1 MVTKDDACWIIGLSA
16 GAGIGVYLDGG
27 WGVDALVGRET
38 RAHNDIDLFVQRGD
52 YQRFVDLIADEG
64 FSEVA
69 ASFTTEDHTVW
80 QDEAGRIVD
89 LHCFDFAENGD
100 ILYQGDRFPGE
111 VCSGRSFR
119 GGGASARW
127 RCRASTPKA
136 SCCFTWAI
144 SMTSTTS
151 TMSCSYAV
159 STVSTFPKNIASC
172 CFLHRVT
179 TSALA
184 ADALR
189 QTALDITPRR
199 IWPSAHASPISPA

>member
-111 VCSGRSFR
+111 VFSGRGRIGEVEVSCIDPESQLLFHL
-119 GGGASARW
+119 SYQHDEHDVHDVMLL
-127 RCRASTPKA
+127 CREYGFDVPEE
-136 SCCFTWAI
+136 
-144 SMTSTTS
+144 
-151 TMSCSYAV
+151 Y
-159 STVSTFPKNIASC
+159 
-172 CFLHRVT
+172 R
-179 TSALA
+179 
-184 ADALR
+184 
-189 QTALDITPRR
+189 
-199 IWPSAHASPISPA
+199 

>member
-52 YQRFVDLIADEG
+52 YQRFVDIIADEG

-111 VCSGRSFR
+111 VFSGRGRIGEVEVSCIDPESQLLFHL
-119 GGGASARW
+119 GYQHDEHDAHDVMLL
-127 RCRASTPKA
+127 CREYGFDVPEE
-136 SCCFTWAI
+136 
-144 SMTSTTS
+144 
-151 TMSCSYAV
+151 Y
-159 STVSTFPKNIASC
+159 
-172 CFLHRVT
+172 R
-179 TSALA
+179 
-184 ADALR
+184 
-189 QTALDITPRR
+189 
-199 IWPSAHASPISPA
+199 

>member
-111 VCSGRSFR
+111 VFSGRGRIGEVEVSCIDPESQLLFHLGYQHDEHDAHDVMLLCR
-119 GGGASARW
+119 EYGFDVPEEYRSLLLFASGHDFSACR
-127 RCRASTPKA
+127 RCAAPDRPGHHATPY
-136 SCCFTWAI
+136 
-144 SMTSTTS
+144 M
-151 TMSCSYAV
+151 
-159 STVSTFPKNIASC
+159 
-172 CFLHRVT
+172 
-179 TSALA
+179 
-184 ADALR
+184 ALR
-189 QTALDITPRR
+189 ARESHFACLIQY
-199 IWPSAHASPISPA
+199 S

>member
-16 GAGIGVYLDGG
+16 DAGIGVYLDGG

-100 ILYQGDRFPGE
+100 ILYQ
-111 VCSGRSFR
+111 
-119 GGGASARW
+119 
-127 RCRASTPKA
+127 
-136 SCCFTWAI
+136 
-144 SMTSTTS
+144 
-151 TMSCSYAV
+151 
-159 STVSTFPKNIASC
+159 
-172 CFLHRVT
+172 
-179 TSALA
+179 
-184 ADALR
+184 
-189 QTALDITPRR
+189 
-199 IWPSAHASPISPA
+199 

>member
-1 MVTKDDACWIIGLSA
+1 M
-16 GAGIGVYLDGG
+16 
-27 WGVDALVGRET
+27 
-38 RAHNDIDLFVQRGD
+38 
-52 YQRFVDLIADEG
+52 DLIADEG

-100 ILYQGDRFPGE
+100 ILYQGDRFPG
-111 VCSGRSFR
+111 RSFF
-119 GGGASARW
+119 GEGASARW

-144 SMTSTTS
+144 SMTSTTP

-172 CFLHRVT
+172 CYLHR
-179 TSALA
+179 ARLQRFA

-189 QTALDITPRR
+189 QTALRHHATPYMALRAR
-199 IWPSAHASPISPA
+199 ESHFACLIQYS

>member
-27 WGVDALVGRET
+27 WGIDALVGRET

-111 VCSGRSFR
+111 VFSGRGR
-119 GGGASARW
+119 IGEVEV
-127 RCRASTPKA
+127 
-136 SCCFTWAI
+136 SCIDPESQLLFHLGYQHR
-144 SMTSTTS
+144 STTP

-172 CFLHRVT
+172 CYLHRGT

>member
-38 RAHNDIDLFVQRGD
+38 R
-52 YQRFVDLIADEG
+52 
-64 FSEVA
+64 A

-111 VCSGRSFR
+111 VFSGRGRIGEVEVSCIDPESQLLFHL
-119 GGGASARW
+119 GYQHDEHDAHDVMLL
-127 RCRASTPKA
+127 CREYGFDVPEE
-136 SCCFTWAI
+136 
-144 SMTSTTS
+144 
-151 TMSCSYAV
+151 Y
-159 STVSTFPKNIASC
+159 
-172 CFLHRVT
+172 R
-179 TSALA
+179 
-184 ADALR
+184 
-189 QTALDITPRR
+189 
-199 IWPSAHASPISPA
+199 

>member
-27 WGVDALVGRET
+27 WGIDALVGRET

-52 YQRFVDLIADEG
+52 YQRFVDLLLMRGFPRWLHLSPPKITRCGKTRRGASSTCIASISPRMAIFCIRE
-64 FSEVA
+64 
-69 ASFTTEDHTVW
+69 
-80 QDEAGRIVD
+80 IV
-89 LHCFDFAENGD
+89 
-100 ILYQGDRFPGE
+100 FP
-111 VCSGRSFR
+111 GRSFR

-144 SMTSTTS
+144 SMTSTTP

-172 CFLHRVT
+172 CYLHRGT

>member
-1 MVTKDDACWIIGLSA
+1 M
-16 GAGIGVYLDGG
+16 
-27 WGVDALVGRET
+27 R
-38 RAHNDIDLFVQRGD
+38 
-52 YQRFVDLIADEG
+52 G

-100 ILYQGDRFPGE
+100 ILYQGFF
-111 VCSGRSFR
+111 SGWAFSWGGGGGGGR
-119 GGGASARW
+119 GGGSPSTQRCVFPSWALSAGR
-127 RCRASTPKA
+127 TPP
-136 SCCFTWAI
+136 
-144 SMTSTTS
+144 
-151 TMSCSYAV
+151 TMSCPYPV

-172 CFLHRVT
+172 CYLHRGT